1 MSLAMLTIG
10 KVAESADVTTDSLRF
25 YEREGLIRPAKKT
38 DSGYR
43 LYTQEAI
50 RRIAFIKHA
59 QQCGFSLTE
68 IRELLDLRGD
78 DRSCCDDIYRVAVEK
93 RLQLEHK
100 IRALNAMAHALDG
113 LIKACSHDEKSLEE
127 CPIVG
132 ALEAGLARQE
142 RARPKVS
149 QSALGPSK
157 NGKHRK
163 HQRPRALGGR

>member
-59 QQCGFSLTE
+59 QQCGFSLAE
-68 IRELLDLRGD
+68 IRELLDLRSD
-78 DRSCCDDIYRVAVEK
+78 DRVLR
-93 RLQLEHK
+93 
-100 IRALNAMAHALDG
+100 
-113 LIKACSHDEKSLEE
+113 
-127 CPIVG
+127 
-132 ALEAGLARQE
+132 
-142 RARPKVS
+142 
-149 QSALGPSK
+149 
-157 NGKHRK
+157 
-163 HQRPRALGGR
+163 